1 MLNKRLLKESKI
13 KKPYLV
19 ISALAPLF
27 NGIFIVISAYLLANI
42 VVGVFNRSKDIRE
55 VSFYIIL
62 FLINAVFRNLVNF
75 FCELYIKNSAEDIKA
90 HIRDDVLNL
99 IINSNPYKVKNEK
112 IGELI
117 NVLTEAMDMLSQYYS
132 EYIPQF
138 FSAFLIPLII
148 FIGVF
153 SVDKISALIMLI
165 TYPIIPILMI
175 LVGSKAKEANEKQWN
190 KLITLSTH
198 FIEILQGLTTLKIF
212 GKSKLQ
218 EEKIFKI
225 SENYRKATMEVL
237 KVSFL
242 SALVLELLSTI
253 STAVV
258 AVNLGLRLVYSNISF
273 LSAFFIL
280 VVTPDFYLPMRS
292 LGLKFHSS
300 LNGVV
305 ALEKIEKIEG
315 SLYEENIKTENVKK
329 DKNKFEV
336 EVKGLNFVYEN
347 KKVLK
352 DINFK
357 IRNGEKVAIIGE
369 SGSGKSTLL
378 NILAGFLKV
387 EDNTVFVNGKDIN
400 SIDRKDYL
408 DKLCL
413 VPQFPHIFNQSI
425 EKNIVVGYDAI
436 KEEKLKDISDSVRIE
451 EFANIAPKRY
461 DTIIGDG
468 ENFTVSGGEAQRIAI
483 ARAVIKNS
491 DFIIFD
497 EPSSALDAEK
507 EEIIV
512 EIIEKYFK
520 QNTVIIA
527 AHRLNTIKN
536 VDKIILILDGC
547 INEIGTHEELMK
559 NKGKYYELLSRL
571 EVDI

>member
-315 SLYEENIKTENVKK
+315 SLYEENIKTEHIKN

-436 KEEKLKDISDSVRIE
+436 KEEKLKDIFDSVRIE